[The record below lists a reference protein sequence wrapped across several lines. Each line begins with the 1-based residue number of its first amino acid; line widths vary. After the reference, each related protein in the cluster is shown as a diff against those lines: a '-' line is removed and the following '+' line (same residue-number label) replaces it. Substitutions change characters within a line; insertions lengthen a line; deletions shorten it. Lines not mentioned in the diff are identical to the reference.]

1 MDPVRNPYSPG
12 AGTPPPYLAGRE
24 ELIAAFDTLLG
35 RAAIGNPVQPMVL
48 SGLRG
53 VGKTVLLLKWRSQ
66 AEAAGWAASH
76 GEARTGADLRGQLA
90 ETMTDLPRHISH
102 NHHDRER
109 PKRVS
114 ASFIRAAGAERLTA
128 VVGACHRVNQER
140 LPALVV
146 GAGLPTVG
154 KCSRTPSRTR
164 SASSTC
170 AVSDHSRATHRTRRS
185 PNPLPT

>member
-1 MDPVRNPYSPG
+1 
-12 AGTPPPYLAGRE
+12 
-24 ELIAAFDTLLG
+24 
-35 RAAIGNPVQPMVL
+35 
-48 SGLRG
+48 
-53 VGKTVLLLKWRSQ
+53 
-66 AEAAGWAASH
+66 
-76 GEARTGADLRGQLA
+76 
-90 ETMTDLPRHISH
+90 MTDLLRQIKR
-102 NHHDRER
+102 NYRNRER
-109 PKRVS
+109 VERLKRVS
-114 ASFIRAAGAERLTA
+114 ASFIRAAGASVTLGGLTFDVSPKIGVADSGDLENDLTELLVEVGRAAQDEGTGAVVLIDELQGAERLPA